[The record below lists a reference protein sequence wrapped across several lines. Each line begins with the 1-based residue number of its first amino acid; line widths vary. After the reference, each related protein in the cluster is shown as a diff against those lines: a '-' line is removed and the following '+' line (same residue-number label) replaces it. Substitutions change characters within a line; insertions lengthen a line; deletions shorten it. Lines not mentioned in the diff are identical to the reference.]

1 MIDKLTPVVER
12 TTLAQPPLNS
22 RYKLISAPDFAKLPA
37 TDWLI
42 KGVFPTTGLACVY
55 GDSGS
60 GKSFLCLDMAFAI
73 ATGSNWFDHPVKSAP
88 VVYMALEASTG
99 LIQRLNAWEQHRGQ
113 ELPLTCK
120 IFNDDFD
127 LTDPKDVDQL
137 IAILPPDCVIFI
149 DTLNRASSNADEN
162 SSKEMGAILKGAQ
175 CLQRSTNGLVV
186 LIHHS
191 GKNKGAGPRGHSSLY
206 AALDS
211 CMLVERHSKYHSW
224 KMVKVKDDQAGTV
237 NLFHLA
243 ALTFTSNNE
252 EITSCTVVRCLA
264 PATHSTPPVKLGS
277 NQSAVY
283 EAIKKQFQD
292 NATDEDGNPNDN
304 FSIHIDQAI
313 NIGSQVL
320 TCSKDKRNYTSKNCI
335 GQLVEKGLLFNQND
349 LVTIK
354 Q

>member
-1 MIDKLTPVVER
+1 MIDKSTPVLER
-12 TTLAQPPLNS
+12 TTLAQLLINS

-37 TDWLI
+37 PDWLI
-42 KGVFPTTGLACVY
+42 KGVFPKTGLACVY
-55 GDSGS
+55 GDSGY

-73 ATGSNWFDHPVKSAP
+73 ANGSNWFDHPVKSAP

-113 ELPLTCK
+113 ELPLTCQ

-127 LTDPKDVDQL
+127 LTNPKDVEQL
-137 IAILPPDCVIFI
+137 AAILPPDCVIFI
-149 DTLNRASSNADEN
+149 DTLNRASPHADEN
-162 SSKEMGAILKGAQ
+162 SSKEMGAILRGAQ

-224 KMVKVKDDQAGTV
+224 KMVKVKDDQAGKV

-252 EITSCTVVRCLA
+252 EITSCTVVPALA
-264 PATHSTPPVKLGS
+264 PAVHSTPPSKLGS
-277 NQSAVY
+277 NLSAVY
-283 EAIKKQFQD
+283 EALKKYLQE
-292 NATDEDGNPNDN
+292 NAIDEDGNPKDN
-304 FSIHIDQAI
+304 FCIQIAQAI

-320 TCSKDKRNYTSKNCI
+320 TCSKDKRNHTSKKCVE
-335 GQLVEKGLLFNQND
+335 QLISKGLLEIQND
-349 LVTIK
+349 LVMIK

>member
-1 MIDKLTPVVER
+1 MTV
-12 TTLAQPPLNS
+12 LNS
-22 RYKLISAPDFAKLPA
+22 RYKLISAPEYAKLPA
-37 TDWLI
+37 PDWLI

-55 GDSGS
+55 GDSGA

-73 ATGSNWFDHPVKSAP
+73 STGSHWFDHPVKSAP
-88 VVYMALEASTG
+88 VVYLALEASTG
-99 LIQRLNAWEQHRGQ
+99 LVQRLNAWKQHRGQ
-113 ELPLTCK
+113 ELPSTCQ
-120 IFNDDFD
+120 ILDDDFD
-127 LTDPKDVDQL
+127 LTDPKGVDQL
-137 IAILPPDCVIFI
+137 AAILPPDCVIFI

-162 SSKEMGAILKGAQ
+162 SSKEMGAILRGAQ

-186 LIHHS
+186 LIHHT
-191 GKNKGAGPRGHSSLY
+191 GKNKGAGLRGHSSLY

-211 CMLVERHSKYHSW
+211 CMLVERNTNYHSW
-224 KMVKVKDDQAGTV
+224 KMEKVKDDQVGKV
-237 NLFHLA
+237 YFFNLE
-243 ALTFTSNNE
+243 ALTFNLNNE
-252 EITSCTVVRCLA
+252 EITSCTVVPTLA
-264 PATHSTPPVKLGS
+264 PAIQSTPPSKLGS

-283 EAIKKQFQD
+283 ETIKKHFQD
-292 NATDEDGNPNDN
+292 NATDEYGNPKDN
-304 FSIHIDQAI
+304 FSIHIAQAI